1 MTASSTRACATVRAD
16 GWCSTISATWVMVKT
31 KTRSKKSSRVE
42 TRSSPAGSAIERELR
57 LRRPVRRVH
66 AVEEAAD
73 GFATVDAGDRL
84 REQRRDRPHREQ
96 RPLVGALRDGVG
108 GDDLAHH
115 RVVVQPGQRLAGEQS
130 MGAGDGGGGAVLPR
144 EPLQQ
149 FDDRAT
155 GGDL

>member
-31 KTRSKKSSRVE
+31 KTRSKNSSRVE
-42 TRSSPAGSAIERELR
+42 TRSSRAGSAIERELR

-73 GFATVDAGDRL
+73 RLAAVDAGDGL
-84 REQRRDRPHREQ
+84 AEQRRDGAHGEQ
-96 RPLVGALRDGVG
+96 RPLVGGLRHGVG

-115 RVVVQPGQRLAGEQS
+115 RVV
-130 MGAGDGGGGAVLPR
+130 
-144 EPLQQ
+144 
-149 FDDRAT
+149 
-155 GGDL
+155 